1 MDFMVELQYFIEVLV
16 GGLLAGSMYS
26 LVALGFVLIFKA
38 SGIFNFAQAA
48 MVLFAAMFI
57 AGMNQ
62 RYGVPF
68 WLGIPITI
76 VLMIGVAWIIERVVL
91 RPLVNQEPIIM
102 FMSTIGIFFAL
113 IGFAEIIWGSR
124 SRSLD
129 IGIPTDPIFVGDMLF
144 QSYDLVSGIIAIV
157 LVLLLALFA
166 QRTRMGRVLRA
177 VADDHQAAQSIGIRL
192 NTVWVVVWAIAG
204 FVAVVAGVVWGG
216 NLGVQPVM
224 VDVAFKALPV
234 LLLGGLTSIP
244 GAIIAGLIIGAGEA
258 LAEVY
263 LGPIIGGGIDNWFAY
278 VIAMA
283 FMVYR
288 PEGMFGEKI
297 IERI

>member
-1 MDFMVELQYFIEVLV
+1 MAFFIEVLV
-16 GGLLAGSMYS
+16 GGLLAGLMYS

-57 AGMNQ
+57 AGMSGEW
-62 RYGVPF
+62 GVPL
-68 WLGIPITI
+68 WLAIPITI
-76 VLMIGVAWIIERVVL
+76 VLMIGVAWVVERVVL
-91 RPLVNQEPIIM
+91 RPLVNQEPIVM
-102 FMSTIGIFFAL
+102 FMSTIGIFFCL
-113 IGFAEIIWGSR
+113 IGIAEIFWGSS
-124 SRSLD
+124 SRTLD
-129 IGIPTDPIFVGDMLF
+129 VGIPRDPIFVGNMLF
-144 QSYDLVSGIIAIV
+144 QTYDLVAGGIAVV
-157 LVLLLALFA
+157 LVLLLAAFA
-166 QRTRMGRVLRA
+166 QWTRMGRVLRA
-177 VADDHQAAQSIGIRL
+177 VADDHQAAQAVGIRL
-192 NTVWVVVWAIAG
+192 STVWVVVWSIAG

-244 GAIIAGLIIGAGEA
+244 GAIVAGLIIGGGEA

-263 LGPIIGGGIDNWFAY
+263 LGPIIGGGIQDWFAY
-278 VIAMA
+278 MIAMA

>member
-1 MDFMVELQYFIEVLV
+1 MMFFFEVLI
-16 GGLLAGSMYS
+16 GGLMSGIMYA

-38 SGIFNFAQAA
+38 SGVFNFAQAA

-57 AGMNQ
+57 AGMHGDW
-62 RYGVPF
+62 GVPY
-68 WLGIPITI
+68 WMAIPITI
-76 VLMIGVAWIIERVVL
+76 LLMLGLAWIIERVVL
-91 RPLVNQEPIIM
+91 RQLVNQEPIIM
-102 FMSTIGIFFAL
+102 FMATIGIFFAI

-124 SRSLD
+124 SRTLD
-129 IGIPTDPIFVGDMLF
+129 IGIPDQPLFIGDMLF
-144 QSYDLVSGIIAIV
+144 QQYDIVTAIAVAVLV
-157 LVLLLALFA
+157 VLLLIFS

-177 VADDHQAAQSIGIRL
+177 VADDHQAAQSVGIKL
-192 NTVWVVVWAIAG
+192 NTVWVVVWFVAG
-204 FVAVVAGVVWGG
+204 IVAVVAGIVWGG
-216 NLGVQPVM
+216 ALGVQPVM

-244 GAIIAGLIIGAGEA
+244 GAIIAGLIIGSGEA

-278 VIAMA
+278 IIAMA
-283 FMVYR
+283 FMVWR
-288 PEGMFGEKI
+288 PEGLFGEKI

>member
-1 MDFMVELQYFIEVLV
+1 MAFFIEVLV
-16 GGLLAGSMYS
+16 GGLLAGIMYS

-38 SGIFNFAQAA
+38 SGVFNFAQAA

-57 AGMNQ
+57 AGM
-62 RYGVPF
+62 YGDWGVPF
-68 WLGIPITI
+68 WIAIPATI
-76 VLMIGVAWIIERVVL
+76 VLMIGVAWGIERVVL

-113 IGFAEIIWGSR
+113 IGIAEIFWGSR
-124 SRSLD
+124 SRTLD
-129 IGIPTDPIFVGDMLF
+129 VGIPSDPIFVGDMLF
-144 QSYDLVSGIIAIV
+144 QMYDLITAGIVAV
-157 LVLLLALFA
+157 LVVLLVIFS
-166 QRTRMGRVLRA
+166 QKTRMGRVLRA
-177 VADDHQAAQSIGIRL
+177 VADDHQAAQSVGIKL
-192 NTVWVVVWAIAG
+192 NTVWVVVWSISG
-204 FVAVVAGVVWGG
+204 VVAVVAGIVWGG
-216 NLGVQPVM
+216 ALGVQPVM

-278 VIAMA
+278 LIAMA
-283 FMVYR
+283 FMVWR
-288 PEGMFGEKI
+288 PEGLFGEKI

>member
-1 MDFMVELQYFIEVLV
+1 MPMELSFFIEVLV
-16 GGLLAGSMYS
+16 GGLLAGMMYS

-68 WLGIPITI
+68 WLAIPLTI

-129 IGIPTDPIFVGDMLF
+129 VGIPRDPIFVGDMLF
-144 QSYDLVSGIIAIV
+144 QSYDLVAGLIAIV
-157 LVLLLALFA
+157 LVVMLALFA

-177 VADDHQAAQSIGIRL
+177 VADDHQAAQAVGIRL
-192 NTVWVVVWAIAG
+192 NTVWVVVWSIAG

-216 NLGVQPVM
+216 SLGVQPVM

-234 LLLGGLTSIP
+234 LLLGGLTSIH
-244 GAIIAGLIIGAGEA
+244 GAIIAGLIIGAGES

>member
-1 MDFMVELQYFIEVLV
+1 MAFFIEVLV
-16 GGLLAGSMYS
+16 GGLLAGIMYS

-38 SGIFNFAQAA
+38 SGVFNFAQAA

-57 AGMNQ
+57 AGM
-62 RYGVPF
+62 YGDWGVPF
-68 WLGIPITI
+68 WIAIPATI
-76 VLMIGVAWIIERVVL
+76 VLMIGVAWGIERVVL

-113 IGFAEIIWGSR
+113 IGIAEIFWGSR
-124 SRSLD
+124 SRTLD
-129 IGIPTDPIFVGDMLF
+129 VGIPSDPIFVGDMLF
-144 QSYDLVSGIIAIV
+144 QMYDLITAGIVAV
-157 LVLLLALFA
+157 LVVLLVIFS
-166 QRTRMGRVLRA
+166 QKTRMGRVLRA
-177 VADDHQAAQSIGIRL
+177 VADDHQAAQSVGIKL
-192 NTVWVVVWAIAG
+192 NTVWVVVWSISG
-204 FVAVVAGVVWGG
+204 VVAVVAGIVWGG
-216 NLGVQPVM
+216 ALGVQPVM

-278 VIAMA
+278 IIAMA
-283 FMVYR
+283 FMVWR
-288 PEGMFGEKI
+288 PEGLFGEKI

>member
-1 MDFMVELQYFIEVLV
+1 MDFMMELQFFIEVLV
-16 GGLLAGSMYS
+16 GGLLSGSMYS

-129 IGIPTDPIFVGDMLF
+129 IGIPTDPIFIGDMLF
-144 QSYDLVSGIIAIV
+144 QSYDLVAGGIAIV

-166 QRTRMGRVLRA
+166 QKTRMGRVLRA

-192 NTVWVVVWAIAG
+192 STVWVVVWSIAG

-244 GAIIAGLIIGAGEA
+244 GAIIAGLIIGAGES

-283 FMVYR
+283 YMVYR

>member
-1 MDFMVELQYFIEVLV
+1 MPMELSFFIEVLV
-16 GGLLAGSMYS
+16 GGLLAGMMYS

-57 AGMNQ
+57 AGMHQ

-68 WLGIPITI
+68 WLAIPLTI

-144 QSYDLVSGIIAIV
+144 QSYDLVAGGVAIV

-177 VADDHQAAQSIGIRL
+177 VADDHQAAQAVGIRL
-192 NTVWVVVWAIAG
+192 STVWVVVWSIAG

-234 LLLGGLTSIP
+234 LLLGGLTSIH

-258 LAEVY
+258 MAEVY

>member
-1 MDFMVELQYFIEVLV
+1 MDFMMELQFFIEVLV
-16 GGLLAGSMYS
+16 GGLLSGSMYS

-129 IGIPTDPIFVGDMLF
+129 IGIPTDPIFIGDMLF
-144 QSYDLVSGIIAIV
+144 QSYDLVAGGVAIV

-166 QRTRMGRVLRA
+166 QKTRMGRVLRA

-192 NTVWVVVWAIAG
+192 STVWVVVWSIAG

-244 GAIIAGLIIGAGEA
+244 GAIIAGLIIGAGES

-283 FMVYR
+283 YMVYR

>member
-1 MDFMVELQYFIEVLV
+1 MPMELSFFIEVLV
-16 GGLLAGSMYS
+16 GGLLAGMMYS

-68 WLGIPITI
+68 WLAIPITI

-129 IGIPTDPIFVGDMLF
+129 VGIPTDPIFVGDMLF
-144 QSYDLVSGIIAIV
+144 QSYDLVAGAIAIV
-157 LVLLLALFA
+157 LVLMLALFA

-177 VADDHQAAQSIGIRL
+177 VADDHQAAQAVGIRL
-192 NTVWVVVWAIAG
+192 NTVWVVVWSIAG

-234 LLLGGLTSIP
+234 LLLGGLTSIH
-244 GAIIAGLIIGAGEA
+244 GAIIAGLIIGAGES

>member
-1 MDFMVELQYFIEVLV
+1 MPMELAFFLEVLI
-16 GGLLAGSMYS
+16 GGLLTGLTYS
-26 LVALGFVLIFKA
+26 LVALGFVLIYKA
-38 SGIFNFAQAA
+38 SGIFNFGQAA

-57 AGMNQ
+57 AGMNSK
-62 RYGVPF
+62 YGVPL
-68 WLGIPITI
+68 WLAIPLTM
-76 VLMIGVAWIIERVVL
+76 VLMVGVAFVIERVVL

-102 FMSTIGIFFAL
+102 FMSTIGIFFCL
-113 IGFAEIIWGSR
+113 IGIAEMFWGSS
-124 SRSLD
+124 SRTLD
-129 IGIPTDPIFVGDMLF
+129 VGIPNDPIFMGNILL
-144 QSYDLVSGIIAIV
+144 QSYDLVVGVVAMV
-157 LVLLLALFA
+157 LVALLVAFA
-166 QRTRMGRVLRA
+166 QYSRMGRVLRA
-177 VADDHQAAQSIGIRL
+177 VADDHQAAQAVGIRL
-192 NTVWVVVWAIAG
+192 STVWVVVWSIAG

-216 NLGVQPVM
+216 SLGVQPVM

-244 GAIIAGLIIGAGEA
+244 GAIIAGLIIGAGES

-263 LGPIIGGGIDNWFAY
+263 LGPIIGGGIQDWFAY
-278 VIAMA
+278 IIAMA

>member
-1 MDFMVELQYFIEVLV
+1 MGFMMELQFFIEVLV

-144 QSYDLVSGIIAIV
+144 QSYDLVSGAVAIV

-166 QRTRMGRVLRA
+166 QKTRMGRVLRA

-192 NTVWVVVWAIAG
+192 STVWVVVWAIAG

-244 GAIIAGLIIGAGEA
+244 GAIIAGLIIGAGES

>member
-1 MDFMVELQYFIEVLV
+1 MPIELSFFLEVLV
-16 GGLLAGSMYS
+16 GGLLAGMMYS

-57 AGMNQ
+57 AGMHQ

-68 WLGIPITI
+68 WLAIPLTI

-113 IGFAEIIWGSR
+113 IGFAEMIWGSR

-129 IGIPTDPIFVGDMLF
+129 IGIPQDPIFVGDMLF
-144 QSYDLVSGIIAIV
+144 QSYDLVAGGIALV

-177 VADDHQAAQSIGIRL
+177 VADDHQAAQAVGIRL
-192 NTVWVVVWAIAG
+192 STVWVVVWSIAG

-234 LLLGGLTSIP
+234 LLLGGLTSIH
-244 GAIIAGLIIGAGEA
+244 GAIIAGLIIGAGES

>member
-1 MDFMVELQYFIEVLV
+1 MPMELSFFFEVLA
-16 GGLLAGSMYS
+16 GGLLAGLMYS

-57 AGMNQ
+57 AGMHQ

-68 WLGIPITI
+68 WLAIPITI

-113 IGFAEIIWGSR
+113 IGFAEMIWGSR

-144 QSYDLVSGIIAIV
+144 QSYDIVAGVIAFV
-157 LVLLLALFA
+157 LVVLLALFA

-177 VADDHQAAQSIGIRL
+177 VADDHQAAQAVDIRL
-192 NTVWVVVWAIAG
+192 STVWVVVWSVAG

-234 LLLGGLTSIP
+234 LLLGGLTSIH
-244 GAIIAGLIIGAGEA
+244 GAIIAGLIIGAGES

-283 FMVYR
+283 FMLYR